1 MEGKKSQSDP
11 RPFQLVKRLYDSC
24 MNTDLLEKRGLRP
37 LQDLIRKLGGWPVV
51 EGDKWIDKDFRWYNL
66 MYKFREEGF
75 ITNNFHAISVF
86 EDLKVD
92 GST

>member
-1 MEGKKSQSDP
+1 MEEKKSQSDP

-24 MNTDLLEKRGLRP
+24 MNTDLLEERGLRP

-66 MYKFREEGF
+66 MYKFREEGL
-75 ITNNFHAISVF
+75 ITNNIHAISVF

>member
-1 MEGKKSQSDP
+1 MEEKKSQSDP

-24 MNTDLLEKRGLRP
+24 MNTDLLEERGLRP

-66 MYKFREEGF
+66 MYKFREEGL
-75 ITNNFHAISVF
+75 ITNNFHAISVV